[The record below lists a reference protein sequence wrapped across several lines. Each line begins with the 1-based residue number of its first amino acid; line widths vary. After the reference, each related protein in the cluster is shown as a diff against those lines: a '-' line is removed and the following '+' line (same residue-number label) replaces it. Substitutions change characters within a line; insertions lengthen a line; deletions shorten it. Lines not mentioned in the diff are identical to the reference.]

1 MYAFFGRSPSNT
13 VGGKDPPQLGLFERR
28 GSLRKPL
35 APDATKEEPF
45 KRSWSFRI
53 GGGGFKTKDVSP
65 GGNDSSAFLRMFRFG
80 EDKKKGS
87 HQEPGR
93 RRMSD
98 AAVTKAARKEEL
110 SQCPACQRVARS
122 KTSPGGHSRHAGAH
136 VAALSG
142 GRSLSSCGRTRCRS
156 FWRLPPVAANGGDT
170 NAIRG
175 LIYGDLKAEVNG
187 DLIRIPRTKSSRNHE
202 SRSGKVSD
210 AVLPHFL
217 SPGHNL
223 CGGDPERENEKRALK
238 KLLFKRNVPCDG
250 CRSPSNTVGGKDPPQ
265 LGLFERR
272 GSLRKPLAPDATKE
286 EPFKRSWSFRIGG
299 GGFKTKDV
307 SPGGNDSSAFLRMF
321 RFGEDKKKG
330 SHQEPGR
337 RRMSD
342 AAVTKAARKEELS
355 QCPAC
360 QRVARSKTSPGGHS
374 RHAGAHVAALS
385 GGRSL
390 SSCGRTRCRS
400 FWRLPP
406 VAANGGDTNAIRG
419 LIYGD
424 LKAEVNGDLI
434 RIPRTKSSRNHE
446 SRSGKVSDA
455 VLPHFLS
462 PGHNLCGGD
471 PERENEKRALKKLL
485 FKRNVPCDGC
495 VERKR
500 RRRPLR
506 RLRVRRVG
514 GHVRRLWPNVGR

>member
-1 MYAFFGRSPSNT
+1 M
-13 VGGKDPPQLGLFERR
+13 
-28 GSLRKPL
+28 
-35 APDATKEEPF
+35 
-45 KRSWSFRI
+45 
-53 GGGGFKTKDVSP
+53 
-65 GGNDSSAFLRMFRFG
+65 
-80 EDKKKGS
+80 
-87 HQEPGR
+87 
-93 RRMSD
+93 
-98 AAVTKAARKEEL
+98 
-110 SQCPACQRVARS
+110 
-122 KTSPGGHSRHAGAH
+122 
-136 VAALSG
+136 
-142 GRSLSSCGRTRCRS
+142 
-156 FWRLPPVAANGGDT
+156 
-170 NAIRG
+170 
-175 LIYGDLKAEVNG
+175 NG

-250 CRSPSNTVGGKDPPQ
+250 S
-265 LGLFERR
+265 
-272 GSLRKPLAPDATKE
+272 
-286 EPFKRSWSFRIGG
+286 
-299 GGFKTKDV
+299 
-307 SPGGNDSSAFLRMF
+307 
-321 RFGEDKKKG
+321 
-330 SHQEPGR
+330 
-337 RRMSD
+337 
-342 AAVTKAARKEELS
+342 
-355 QCPAC
+355 
-360 QRVARSKTSPGGHS
+360 
-374 RHAGAHVAALS
+374 
-385 GGRSL
+385 
-390 SSCGRTRCRS
+390 
-400 FWRLPP
+400 
-406 VAANGGDTNAIRG
+406 NGGDTNAIRG